1 MKRIVE
7 INGRRDCL
15 EWTERDGS
23 LQFVLESGGPLEA
36 SVEQVEPS
44 LYSVLIGGRSLEAR
58 VEHTLEG
65 PIVVIA
71 GNRYVVNLIDP
82 RQFIAGAKG
91 RPAQGSQ
98 DLRAPMPGKVV
109 RVLVAEGDT
118 VEAGQ
123 GIVVVEAMKMQNE
136 MKAPKA
142 GRLTSLAV
150 KPGASV
156 NAGEI
161 LATIE

>member
-7 INGRRDCL
+7 INGRRDRL

-23 LQFVLESGGPLEA
+23 LQFVLESGEPLEA

-71 GNRYVVNLIDP
+71 GNRYAVNVIDP
-82 RQFIAGAKG
+82 RQFIAGATG

-123 GIVVVEAMKMQNE
+123 GVVVVEAMKMQNE
-136 MKAPKA
+136 MKSPKA